1 MNQKRN
7 QTKVVNVFTVFMVM
21 LILYFIVGL
30 FTVINQQFQIPLQT
44 AMLPHDGNITNA
56 LVTMLNFSWF
66 LCLSPIRRIRNTMAG
81 KIRIP
86 KNILSCLTDTYR
98 RTGDL
103 RSSCA
108 FPYIYAHAGLHHRKP
123 HFCRL
128 FHFSDRLFCDRCSR
142 NDPAS
147 SAQSISHSLPD
158 W

>member
-66 LCLSPIRRIRNTMAG
+66 LAYPLSEGFGTRWLEKYGYRKTSYLALLILIAG
-81 KIRIP
+81 
-86 KNILSCLTDTYR
+86 L
-98 RTGDL
+98 
-103 RSSCA
+103 A
-108 FPYIYAHAGLHHRKP
+108 IYAHAGLHHRKP